1 MIDDLD
7 IRWQQ
12 RFNHFEKAFLLLRD
26 AVAIENPSVV
36 ERAGLIQFFEMAF
49 ELAWKLLKDFEEAE
63 GFVVRSP
70 REAIKRA
77 FEAGMIGEGHD
88 WIDALEDRNLTTH
101 TYNEETALEVERKI
115 RLKYFP
121 LLDQLHREFS
131 ARARG

>member
-1 MIDDLD
+1 MMEDLD

-12 RFNHFEKAFLLLRD
+12 RFNHFEKAFLLLQD
-26 AVAIENPSVV
+26 AVAIESPSIV

-77 FEAGMIGEGHD
+77 FEAGIVGDGHD

-121 LLDQLHREFS
+121 LLDRLHREFS
-131 ARARG
+131 TRVRG